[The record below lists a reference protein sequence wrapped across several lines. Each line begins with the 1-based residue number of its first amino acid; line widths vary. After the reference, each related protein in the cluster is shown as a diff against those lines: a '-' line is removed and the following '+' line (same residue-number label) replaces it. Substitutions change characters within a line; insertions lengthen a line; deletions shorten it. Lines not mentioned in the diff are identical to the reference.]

1 MLTGPD
7 GQCRAWTAASAASS
21 AEGLFD
27 PLADDIFLAADAVQ
41 VDLVRDAGAVAGL
54 SWEDWTI

>member
-1 MLTGPD
+1 LRRKGTS
-7 GQCRAWTAASAASS
+7 CACV
-21 AEGLFD
+21 EGLFD